1 MEYSSAEDDDENKTK
16 QKDLNNY
23 AEGKETDKLFHF
35 RKREIV
41 CVDNCVQAV
50 ADFWIS
56 ALYSDIE
63 NINEN
68 GGGNNDSGNNSSL
81 LTSGLHFIVI
91 LGVVFTCV
99 EYSELV

>member
-50 ADFWIS
+50 ADF
-56 ALYSDIE
+56 
-63 NINEN
+63 
-68 GGGNNDSGNNSSL
+68 
-81 LTSGLHFIVI
+81 
-91 LGVVFTCV
+91 
-99 EYSELV
+99 